1 MIARLAVARWVRG
14 RYPDW
19 ARARGHIAL
28 VALCGRD
35 ERLSVSSER
44 VTPSGT

>member
-1 MIARLAVARWVRG
+1 VIEHFKAFARWVRC

-19 ARARGHIAL
+19 APARGHIAL

-35 ERLSVSSER
+35 ERLPVSSEQ
-44 VTPSGT
+44 VTPS